1 MYVLQKQPSMVFL
14 SKSVLKICS
23 KFTGEHRHGCSPVN
37 LQHIFRA
44 LFPKN
49 TSGWLL
55 LYVVNSSNSNNL
67 LLSVSRIK
75 VSEVYMYNHLIT
87 RENFWSGFWIN
98 QERKLLFLIPLVFL
112 QLLLLELWI
121 FVQTIHPY

>member
-1 MYVLQKQPSMVFL
+1 MYFRSSRPLVFL
-14 SKSVLKICS
+14 SRSVLKICS

-44 LFPKN
+44 PFPKN
-49 TSGWLL
+49 TSVWLL

-67 LLSVSRIK
+67 LLSVSSIK

-87 RENFWSGFWIN
+87 RENFWSRFWIN
-98 QERKLLFLIPLVFL
+98 QERKLLFLIPLVLL